1 MQLMRPLCP
10 NGINQPTWVHDSATN
25 IRQAVSKT
33 KPAVVLVVLQ
43 SATPE
48 PYNQIKRDL
57 LLAGVPGQIV
67 VKEYEQI
74 RRVGCLSNVIYDRK
88 FLKGNRPDMS
98 KVTKAGLQLLTKAG
112 AVLWSTSCKNLV
124 IF

>member
-67 VKEYEQI
+67 VKEYVHEEL
-74 RRVGCLSNVIYDRK
+74 VVSLTLSTIEN
-88 FLKGNRPDMS
+88 S
-98 KVTKAGLQLLTKAG
+98 
-112 AVLWSTSCKNLV
+112 
-124 IF
+124 